1 MSKNQEIMPITKYS
15 YLRYRVLDKCFRN
28 PVKHYSIEELINA
41 CNKELSFKDK
51 GISRRTIYYDIEY
64 MKSPDGWEAPIIS
77 EIDGHTKYYHYSD
90 PEFSIDKMP
99 LSEAQLKQIQGAVDL
114 LNSFKGLPQFD
125 GLEDSLAKIGLNA
138 MNTEAKPCFSI
149 DHNDYVGGLEYLTPL
164 FNAIQYETTLK
175 ISYKPFKADTMDIVF
190 HPQFLKQYNNRW
202 YIMGIEEN
210 HRDQIWSLALDRI
223 QNIKTTKD
231 YPYTKLNIDWDKY
244 FDDIIGVTNNESAP
258 VEKVHFLVHDKTTHY
273 IFTKP
278 LHKSQDHKWIDEDTL
293 DVTLEVKINY
303 ELEKLLLS
311 YAPNITIL
319 EPQSLVEKHKESLQM
334 ALERYK

>member
-1 MSKNQEIMPITKYS
+1 
-15 YLRYRVLDKCFRN
+15 
-28 PVKHYSIEELINA
+28 
-41 CNKELSFKDK
+41 
-51 GISRRTIYYDIEY
+51 
-64 MKSPDGWEAPIIS
+64 
-77 EIDGHTKYYHYSD
+77 
-90 PEFSIDKMP
+90 
-99 LSEAQLKQIQGAVDL
+99 
-114 LNSFKGLPQFD
+114 
-125 GLEDSLAKIGLNA
+125 
-138 MNTEAKPCFSI
+138 
-149 DHNDYVGGLEYLTPL
+149 
-164 FNAIQYETTLK
+164 
-175 ISYKPFKADTMDIVF
+175 
-190 HPQFLKQYNNRW
+190 
-202 YIMGIEEN
+202 MGIEEN

-319 EPQSLVEKHKESLQM
+319 EPQSLVERHKESLQM